1 MTYNK
6 RITNMI
12 INEEVNEREV
22 DGIRVYSVPAP
33 KEREEVVG
41 YTNFSDCFGEQTL
54 TEMSVVKDN
63 EDYWN
68 QFAAAYPPNPNNPD
82 GGFDI

>member
-22 DGIRVYSVPAP
+22 DGIRVYSVPKPLP
-33 KEREEVVG
+33 KEEVDG
-41 YTNFSDCFGEQTL
+41 YTNFSDCFGEQTI
-54 TEMSVVKDN
+54 TELALVK
-63 EDYWN
+63 
-68 QFAAAYPPNPNNPD
+68 
-82 GGFDI
+82 

>member
-22 DGIRVYSVPAP
+22 EGITN
-33 KEREEVVG
+33 ERRG
-41 YTNFSDCFGEQTL
+41 S
-54 TEMSVVKDN
+54 
-63 EDYWN
+63 
-68 QFAAAYPPNPNNPD
+68 
-82 GGFDI
+82 